1 MQTSPDRNLKTETD
15 PLRKIGLYLRR
26 MDVCIWMY
34 QDVPAR
40 QGGWDGVGCP
50 HHQEVQ
56 PGGCPHYQEVQ
67 PGEPTIVKKTALFPI
82 F

>member
-40 QGGWDGVGCP
+40 QGGWDGVGCA
-50 HHQEVQ
+50 HH
-56 PGGCPHYQEVQ
+56 QEVQ
-67 PGEPTIVKKTALFPI
+67 PGEPTIVKEAALYTI

>member
-1 MQTSPDRNLKTETD
+1 
-15 PLRKIGLYLRR
+15 

-40 QGGWDGVGCP
+40 EGGWDGV
-50 HHQEVQ
+50 
-56 PGGCPHYQEVQ
+56 GCPHYQEVQ
-67 PGEPTIVKKTALFPI
+67 PGEPTIVKEAALYPI